1 MSRAR
6 RKRLPAVRDR
16 FVAAVPGGA
25 RIRTRWCPALPGAG
39 VLRRV
44 GTHLGGVSRA
54 DLGARLAVGEVPAAL
69 NQRTDRTRGLT
80 PLASSRW
87 AGSVTRA
94 GNGQDMLALRAGV
107 ATLACAIKP
116 ITARAAAPAGGKGR
130 RGKGL
135 PRGRRT
141 ACQAAAP
148 GRADRTAGHGAG
160 SAGAGRPPAVAGG
173 R

>member
-25 RIRTRWCPALPGAG
+25 RIRARWCPALPGAG
-39 VLRRV
+39 VLRQA

-54 DLGARLAVGEVPAAL
+54 DLGARLAVGEVPARL

-87 AGSVTRA
+87 AG
-94 GNGQDMLALRAGV
+94 
-107 ATLACAIKP
+107 P
-116 ITARAAAPAGGKGR
+116 
-130 RGKGL
+130 
-135 PRGRRT
+135 
-141 ACQAAAP
+141 
-148 GRADRTAGHGAG
+148 
-160 SAGAGRPPAVAGG
+160 
-173 R
+173 

>member
-54 DLGARLAVGEVPAAL
+54 DLGARLAVGEVPARL

-87 AGSVTRA
+87 AG
-94 GNGQDMLALRAGV
+94 
-107 ATLACAIKP
+107 P
-116 ITARAAAPAGGKGR
+116 
-130 RGKGL
+130 
-135 PRGRRT
+135 
-141 ACQAAAP
+141 
-148 GRADRTAGHGAG
+148 
-160 SAGAGRPPAVAGG
+160 
-173 R
+173 